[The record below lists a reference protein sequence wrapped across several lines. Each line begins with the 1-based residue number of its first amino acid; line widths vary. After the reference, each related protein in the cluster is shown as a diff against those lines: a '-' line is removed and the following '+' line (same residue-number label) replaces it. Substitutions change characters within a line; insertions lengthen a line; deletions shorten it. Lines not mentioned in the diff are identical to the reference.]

1 MLAALVGAAPLGAAL
16 GFIDLDLQGYFL
28 GPEVAAIIAALFTGL
43 FGGLANALIGQA
55 FNGGT

>member
-1 MLAALVGAAPLGAAL
+1 MLTALLGVAPLGAAL
-16 GFIDLDLQGYFL
+16 GFIDLDLDGYLL
-28 GPEVAAIIAALFTGL
+28 GSEMAAIIATLFSAL